1 MFWEEFD
8 YLTTRNVLQYFSL
21 LVGFKAYFSGY
32 VKMHT
37 VKERNLN
44 YFFFAETL
52 FLTITKV
59 LVCWILG
66 CKFLCKIA

>member
-44 YFFFAETL
+44 YFLLKHSSLLSQKSWFVGF
-52 FLTITKV
+52 
-59 LVCWILG
+59 
-66 CKFLCKIA
+66 